1 MSKKIGL
8 FLGLLA
14 LTYTMVSAPPSNMS
28 EQAWATAGVGMLM
41 VTWWATQVL
50 PIPVTSLIPIVLFP
64 LIGISSVTEAATPY
78 ANPVIFLL
86 LGGFIIAT
94 ALQRWQLHRRLA
106 LLVLRIAGSHPH
118 SIIGGFMFAS
128 AFLSMWISNTATTIM
143 MLPIAISLAQVMLKG
158 QSKK

>member
-78 ANPVIFLL
+78 ANP
-86 LGGFIIAT
+86 
-94 ALQRWQLHRRLA
+94 
-106 LLVLRIAGSHPH
+106 
-118 SIIGGFMFAS
+118 
-128 AFLSMWISNTATTIM
+128 LSYSCC
-143 MLPIAISLAQVMLKG
+143 
-158 QSKK
+158 